1 MPLHDAK
8 TGDWQGRRGS
18 RQKINNSKT
27 QSIKKAKG
35 ERRAHSRCPQSYLAL
50 PAARSVG
57 RSFGITHCTRHLCID
72 LSIKKKKKKK
82 KKIGVQML
90 CLVISLVATAYG
102 AERCRHARPRH
113 PTPAVVEIAQHFQG
127 FRNVLLY
134 LIHSAQPRRLCR
146 HPSAM
151 AIITIISKRHR

>member
-1 MPLHDAK
+1 MTQRLA

-35 ERRAHSRCPQSYLAL
+35 ERRAHSRCPSLILRFLPRVQLVAL
-50 PAARSVG
+50 SAPTARAIYVSTSASKEEEEEEEEKGGANVVSS
-57 RSFGITHCTRHLCID
+57 R
-72 LSIKKKKKKK
+72 
-82 KKIGVQML
+82 
-90 CLVISLVATAYG
+90 SLVATAYG

-134 LIHSAQPRRLCR
+134 LIHSA
-146 HPSAM
+146 HPA
-151 AIITIISKRHR
+151 ACVDIHRQWQ